1 MRNFCERIVVE
12 VILEIY
18 FTVKNFFLIAF
29 CNDKIF
35 FYLGKFDKAL
45 ERRVLPAH
53 LSKSIVSGICMTFL
67 YSLYQISASSRK
79 IIDLLSLLFRNNR
92 TEYKNQVTE
101 CASLNNSYGTQK
113 FMNLFNYWPGHLPI
127 MLKHFSKCWWC
138 TMYSNAKSHCL
149 VV

>member
-1 MRNFCERIVVE
+1 MIRF
-12 VILEIY
+12 
-18 FTVKNFFLIAF
+18 
-29 CNDKIF
+29 F
-35 FYLGKFDKAL
+35 FYLGKFDKTL

-79 IIDLLSLLFRNNR
+79 IIDLLSLLFRNNS

-101 CASLNNSYGTQK
+101 CANLNNSYGTQK

-149 VV
+149 VVWKNPNKPKPKPMENLYLEIANCLDWSLK